1 MHSCS
6 HHPQSERDPSS
17 LSPSRHVTKSGPR
30 LRWQSD
36 RAALTA
42 HLVVGDRDR
51 VSYYCYCYCY
61 CYYDNQRQDKR
72 IGATGPSV
80 SDDYRGRSRDEFLRG
95 RGRGKFGL
103 MERQVGTM
111 CTHNINR
118 ATEVA
123 FIHGARV
130 FCSRICADQWVE
142 QKERVFFL
150 RKNTA
155 VN

>member
-51 VSYYCYCYCY
+51 GSPIIVIVIVIMTISS
-61 CYYDNQRQDKR
+61 
-72 IGATGPSV
+72 IGET
-80 SDDYRGRSRDEFLRG
+80 RE
-95 RGRGKFGL
+95 
-103 MERQVGTM
+103 
-111 CTHNINR
+111 
-118 ATEVA
+118 
-123 FIHGARV
+123 
-130 FCSRICADQWVE
+130 
-142 QKERVFFL
+142 
-150 RKNTA
+150 
-155 VN
+155 